1 MQHPRTR
8 AERRHARETWRN
20 HRRKIIAINFTISY
34 SGKIKDPTKTHGWH
48 KGGKQYTACGNRCG
62 HCIYTR
68 IEQRRQLKQTR
79 RKITAESQEV
89 EEILD

>member
-8 AERRHARETWRN
+8 AERRYARETWRN
-20 HRRKIIAINFTISY
+20 HRRKIITLIYTSRRQN
-34 SGKIKDPTKTHGWH
+34 DPTKNRGWN

-68 IEQRRQLKQTR
+68 IEQRQQLKQIR
-79 RKITAESQEV
+79 RKITLNN
-89 EEILD
+89 IDITIYRTCR